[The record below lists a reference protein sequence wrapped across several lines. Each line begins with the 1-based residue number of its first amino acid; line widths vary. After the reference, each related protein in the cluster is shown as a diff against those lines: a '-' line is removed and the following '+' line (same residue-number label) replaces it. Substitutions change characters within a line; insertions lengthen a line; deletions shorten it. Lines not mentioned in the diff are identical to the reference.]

1 MKKNIF
7 ISSLRLTICFCFT
20 SHLMAQM
27 PYTVS
32 LNKDWTI
39 MPTTLLSALKPS
51 DLGQNIKQNNYT
63 TQLPTTVVG
72 TLEQNKVLEKPHLP
86 ENARGLAWLEKTDW
100 TFECRFDVDDKVLD
114 AEKTELILRG
124 VDIYASVFLNDVLV
138 YKTDNVFQTWS
149 ADVINLLQAKNNRLR
164 ISFISLYNKNKE
176 FGEVFEF
183 DDGQTSENKLSKLD
197 ALSEETLEKRIV
209 TMGIE
214 GVELKVWSR
223 LKLNEVFIK
232 QNKIS
237 AERADLEAQT
247 VVSVTQ
253 PSKINVTINCG
264 TIVIMK
270 DTFLKEGV
278 HRVDMPFVILKPQL
292 WWTKNLGK
300 PFLYDVETVVTNN
313 EGQSDII
320 TSRVGIRNITLLKTQ
335 KGNEEIFSVQ
345 INGKDIEPEQST
357 FADIKTTNELIK
369 QGKWEALI
377 EKVSASRNALI
388 YLPATINRLPP
399 TRFYE
404 LCDEQGIMVWEDFLL
419 SNTVYM
425 NTIFVKKQF
434 EKEADKQISRLRSF
448 ASVGVLSGNIEPFK
462 VFGKIVPPDNRLHT
476 VSNQPLY
483 EQLFQSTLPK
493 MVANYTNQ
501 TIYHPRLKWN
511 STATEKGLNTDL
523 SQAKETAKQEVPV
536 VNKSVSESSPTIK
549 EMPKQEVA
557 VVSKSVSESSPTI
570 KEMPKQEVAV
580 VSKSVSESS
589 PTIKETPKQEIA
601 VVSKSVSELRKP
613 IEDVATSAK
622 TPVESIDDTKSV
634 FEDVILSSK
643 VENDT
648 FKLTARNDR
657 PVTAKGDFF
666 VDVYDIKGKLLFTD
680 WRVMS
685 VESKR
690 SLAFYRYDLKTL
702 LQGESLS
709 NVVIIATWQDA
720 ANRPFELK
728 KSFSFNTKK
737 MSMRE

>member
-1 MKKNIF
+1 
-7 ISSLRLTICFCFT
+7 
-20 SHLMAQM
+20 M
-27 PYTVS
+27 PV
-32 LNKDWTI
+32 
-39 MPTTLLSALKPS
+39 TLLPALKPS
-51 DLGQNIKQNNYT
+51 DLGQNIKQKTYT
-63 TQLPTTVVG
+63 AQLPTTVVS
-72 TLEQNKVLEKPHLP
+72 TLEQNKVLENPYLP

-100 TFECRFDVDDKVLD
+100 TFECRFDVDEKVLD

-124 VDIYASVFLNDVLV
+124 VDTYASVFLNDVLV
-138 YKTDNVFQTWS
+138 YKTDNVFQIWS

-176 FGEVFEF
+176 FGEAFEF

-197 ALSEETLEKRIV
+197 AFSEETLEKRIIS
-209 TMGIE
+209 MGIE
-214 GVELKVWSR
+214 GVELKVWNR

-232 QNKIS
+232 QNGVS
-237 AERADLEAQT
+237 VEQANLEAQT
-247 VVSVTQ
+247 IVSVTQ
-253 PSKINVTINCG
+253 PSKINVKINCG
-264 TIVIMK
+264 TTEVMK
-270 DTFLKEGV
+270 DTFLKAGV
-278 HRVDMPFVILKPQL
+278 HYLNVPFLILKPQL
-292 WWTKNLGK
+292 WWTKNLGQ
-300 PFLYDVETVVTNN
+300 PFLYDVQTVVTNN
-313 EGQSDII
+313 EGQSDIM
-320 TSRVGIRNITLLKTQ
+320 TSRVGIRNITLLKT
-335 KGNEEIFSVQ
+335 KNGKEEAFSVQ
-345 INGKDIEPEQST
+345 INGKDIEPEQSS
-357 FADIKTTNELIK
+357 FADIKATNELIK
-369 QGKWEALI
+369 QGKWEVLF
-377 EKVSASRNALI
+377 EKISASRNALI

-399 TRFYE
+399 ISFYE
-404 LCDEQGIMVWEDFLL
+404 LCDEQGIMVWQDFMLP
-419 SNTVYM
+419 NTVYM
-425 NTIFVKKQF
+425 NTIFVKKQL
-434 EKEADKQISRLRSF
+434 ENEADKQVSRLRSF
-448 ASVGVLSGNIEPFK
+448 ACIGVWSDNIEPFK
-462 VFGKIVPPDNRLHT
+462 VFGQIVPPDNRLHT

-501 TIYHPRLKWN
+501 TIYDPRLKWN
-511 STATEKGLNTDL
+511 RTAPEKGLNTDL
-523 SQAKETAKQEVPV
+523 SQGKET
-536 VNKSVSESSPTIK
+536 
-549 EMPKQEVA
+549 PKQEVA
-557 VVSKSVSESSPTI
+557 VVSKSVSESIPTI
-570 KEMPKQEVAV
+570 KETPKQEVAV
-580 VSKSVSESS
+580 VSKSVSESI
-589 PTIKETPKQEIA
+589 PTIKEMPKQEVA

-622 TPVESIDDTKSV
+622 TPVELIDDTKNV

-666 VDVYDIKGKLLFTD
+666 VDVFDTKGKLLFTD